1 MGTLE
6 AGTQVKLKS
15 ILFLT
20 DFSQPSEAAL
30 PFALSIATAY
40 HSDICA
46 LHVITPVVYGSYS
59 SGTIYA
65 TPELSANV
73 TAVAEESAHEEMR
86 RLDSQ
91 MAGLHH
97 DSVTVRD
104 VSVWPAVERML
115 GEREFDLIVLG
126 THGRTGPLKLLMGS
140 VAEEIFRR
148 SPVPVLTIGPQV
160 RAGAHG
166 GGRFRRLLFA
176 TDFTPASLAALP
188 WATSLAQE
196 NQARLTL
203 LYVVSPPRRDANGV
217 VQSAASLLGD
227 LHELVP
233 KEAEFWCRPEPLLEY
248 GDPGEC
254 IVRAAIMQAADL
266 IVLGVRST
274 QDHIEVKTHTGR
286 ATAHQVVAHAE
297 CPVLTVRG

>member
-1 MGTLE
+1 MGMLE
-6 AGTQVKLKS
+6 TGAQVKLKN

-30 PFALSIATAY
+30 PFALSVATAY
-40 HSDICA
+40 HSAICA
-46 LHVITPVVYGSYS
+46 LHVITPVVHGAYS
-59 SGTIYA
+59 SASVYA
-65 TPELSANV
+65 TPELVANA
-73 TAVAEESAHEEMR
+73 TAAAEESAHEEMR

-91 MAGLHH
+91 MAGLQH
-97 DSVTVRD
+97 DSITVRD
-104 VSVWPAVERML
+104 IAVWPAVERVL
-115 GEREFDLIVLG
+115 QEREFDLMVLG

-148 SPVPVLTIGPQV
+148 SPIPVLTIGPHV
-160 RAGAHG
+160 RGGTHG

-188 WATSLAQE
+188 WAISLAQE

-203 LYVVSPPRRDANGV
+203 LYVVIPPTRDSRAT

-233 KEAEFWCRPEPLLEY
+233 KEAEFWCRPEPLLDY

-254 IVRAAIMQAADL
+254 IVRTASQQSADL

-274 QDHIEVKTHTGR
+274 QQHIEVKTYTGQ
-286 ATAHQVVAHAE
+286 ATAHEVVAHAE